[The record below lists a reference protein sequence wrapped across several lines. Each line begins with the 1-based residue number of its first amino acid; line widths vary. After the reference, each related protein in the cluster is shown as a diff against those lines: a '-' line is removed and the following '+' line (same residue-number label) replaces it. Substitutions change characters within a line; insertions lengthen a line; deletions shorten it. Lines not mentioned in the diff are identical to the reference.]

1 MESSTVDQ
9 QPVFSEQHELS
20 FPGEHDQGRC
30 TKRDKVAQ
38 KVAPEISTIQGTVS
52 HKLHITL

>member
-1 MESSTVDQ
+1 MESSTADQ
-9 QPVFSEQHELS
+9 QPVFSEQCELS

-38 KVAPEISTIQGTVS
+38 KVAPKISTMYKEQ
-52 HKLHITL
+52 